1 MAIKRWDDFPLEVMN
16 SRISRR
22 VWHGENM
29 TIAQILLQ
37 EGAEVP
43 WHSHRHEQ
51 TTSVQSGRLLF
62 RAGQEEH
69 VLEAGSMLCIPPDV
83 PHQVIA
89 LSDTVAI
96 DVFAPVRDDW
106 QRGEDAY
113 LRGE

>member
-1 MAIKRWDDFPLEVMN
+1 MRWDNLPLEVMN

-29 TIAQILLQ
+29 TIAQIFLD

-43 WHSHRHEQ
+43 WHSHVHEQ

-62 RAGQEEH
+62 RAGEEENI
-69 VLEAGSMLCIPPDV
+69 LEVGCMLRIPPGV

-89 LSDTVAI
+89 LSKAVAI

-113 LRGE
+113 LRG